1 MTGEGRPVAYTALK
15 KGTPV
20 TSLSGHAF
28 GTLDRVL
35 DDGKGGI
42 LHGIAVATGQGL
54 RFVGRDSIER
64 MTTAQIRCSLTDEQV
79 RELSPAPSGWPA
91 RTWPRFARRA

>member
-1 MTGEGRPVAYTALK
+1 MNDEGQPVAYTALT

-20 TSLSGHAF
+20 TSQSGRAF

-35 DDGKGGI
+35 DDGKGDI
-42 LHGIAVATGQGL
+42 LHGIAVTTERGPK
-54 RFVGRDSIER
+54 FVARDSIER

-79 RELSPAPSGWPA
+79 HELPSAPSDRRV

>member
-1 MTGEGRPVAYTALK
+1 MNDEGQPVAYTALR

-35 DDGKGGI
+35 DDGKGDI

-54 RFVGRDSIER
+54 RFVARDSIER
-64 MTTAQIRCSLTDEQV
+64 MTTARISCSLTDAQV
-79 RELSPAPSGWPA
+79 RELPPAPSGRPA
-91 RTWPRFARRA
+91 RTWPRFARGA